1 MSAAGKRSKKPIAPS
16 LPPSRPK
23 RWRWIGFGAAFAAG
37 LGVALYS
44 SKGLFVEYQA
54 ARHFERATESL
65 AARQHN
71 SARAELRSVLQLQP
85 THREA
90 RRQLAELELRLGRL
104 EHAFLEFQ
112 SFTEMHPQDADGWL
126 GLVQVRVTGGQL
138 EEAEAAAGSAV
149 EAAPDRA
156 GVRRLR
162 ADLRYRLGRS
172 YGAYLDAQAAVE
184 RDPKDAAG
192 WVVLSQAAARL
203 NGPAAGVEAAQRG
216 IAGAG
221 PDPALLK
228 QLEQLRA
235 GNWNEGTARAQTGR
249 NAADRG
255 EEWPGK
261 LGALVREIILK
272 MQRKDWAA
280 ARTLVDSARQTYPGT
295 MVGPWLDGIL
305 EFSQGHLDVAEKH
318 LLEALAAAPRSH
330 RVITNLA
337 GVWSRQRGPAYAGD
351 QLLRMAERDPGFGYP
366 LPIAG
371 LAFLEARQ
379 PARAEAAIRRAFDLL
394 PGSAVPYRALAEF
407 YLELDRGSE
416 ALAIGEEGLGRFPQD
431 VELQLLQARISVLLG
446 DREAAIRSYEN
457 VLSIRPD
464 LDLAAGQLAKLLV
477 AARKDEVSHRRAL
490 QIVRQLEFSAPSD
503 PLVLGA
509 MGWVYLKAANNARRA
524 RELLEAAAKGA
535 PDELGVRF
543 HLAVAYTR
551 TGRADLARRELRAA
565 LDSGQPFEEEPDAR
579 RLLRQI
585 GGGEPQKHPVER

>member
-1 MSAAGKRSKKPIAPS
+1 MSAARKRSKEPIPPS
-16 LPPSRPK
+16 PLPSRPK
-23 RWRWIGFGAAFAAG
+23 RWRWIGLGAALVGG
-37 LGVALYS
+37 LGVVLYS

-54 ARHFERATESL
+54 AHHFDRATESL

-71 SARAELRSVLQLQP
+71 SARAELRSLLQLQP
-85 THREA
+85 THRKA
-90 RRQLAELELRLGRL
+90 RLQLAELELRLGRL

-126 GLVQVRVTGGQL
+126 GLAQVRLTGGQL
-138 EEAEAAAGSAV
+138 EEAEAAARRAV

-156 GVRRLR
+156 GVRLLR
-162 ADLRYRLGRS
+162 ADLRYRLGRY

-203 NGPAAGVEAAQRG
+203 NGAAAGVEAAQRG
-216 IAGAG
+216 IATAG
-221 PDPALLK
+221 RDPALLK

-235 GNWNEGTARAQTGR
+235 GNSNEGTARAQTGR
-249 NAADRG
+249 NAADRA

-261 LGALVREIILK
+261 LGALVRDFVLK
-272 MQRKDWAA
+272 MQRRDWAA
-280 ARTLVDSARQTYPGT
+280 ARTLVQSARQIYPGT

-305 EFSQGHLDVAEKH
+305 EFSQGHLNVAEKH

-337 GVWSRQRGPAYAGD
+337 SVWSRQRGPAYAGD
-351 QLLRMAERDPGFGYP
+351 QLLRMTERDPGFAYP
-366 LPIAG
+366 LSIAG
-371 LAFLEARQ
+371 FAFLEARQ

-394 PGSAVPYRALAEF
+394 PGSAVPYRELAEF
-407 YLELDRGSE
+407 YVELDRGSE
-416 ALAIGEEGLGRFPQD
+416 ALAICEEGLGRFPQD
-431 VELQLLQARISVLLG
+431 VELQLQQARIRVVLG

-490 QIVRQLEFSAPSD
+490 QIVRQLESNAPSD
-503 PLVLGA
+503 PLVLSA
-509 MGWVYLKAANNARRA
+509 MGWVYLKAANNPRRA

-535 PDELGVRF
+535 PEQPGVRF

-551 TGRADLARRELRAA
+551 TGQTNLARRELRAA
-565 LDSGQPFEEEPDAR
+565 LDSGRPFEEEPDAR
-579 RLLRQI
+579 RLLREI